1 MGKITSHNNQ
11 RKNPPL
17 FVDDSQ
23 LNNHYKIQVKMDNY
37 IDSMIESLPESMGG
51 ECAMPVGNHLLTV
64 NPDSSPLSTSES
76 ESFQHCV
83 AKLISHCESA
93 RLHVRSPSFSRSEK

>member
-23 LNNHYKIQVKMDNY
+23 LNNQ
-37 IDSMIESLPESMGG
+37 LQ
-51 ECAMPVGNHLLTV
+51 
-64 NPDSSPLSTSES
+64 NPSEDG
-76 ESFQHCV
+76 Q
-83 AKLISHCESA
+83 
-93 RLHVRSPSFSRSEK
+93 LHRQYD